1 MRYSSLSRLLLITSF
16 GTVVALNAQSILDVS
31 TVKPHPD
38 DASCG
43 ETRVLAGGRVEIG
56 CFTLETV
63 IREGLNILPNQL
75 TGGAEWV
82 RHDRWDIVAKDT
94 SAAGK
99 PEEDVYR
106 EVLLAVA
113 YERFGLKLHSEKR
126 PAKGF
131 ALTVASAGKLGP
143 GLVPASG
150 QPHSFDVKPGASL
163 IAHRIRMSELAEWLK
178 WPAGGGRVVE
188 DETGLSGLYDVNLR
202 WTPLQTDQ
210 ITGSAISTDNPVIFS
225 ALRDQLGLKL
235 VSTHVEQ
242 DRYEIQTAERPDSN

>member
-1 MRYSSLSRLLLITSF
+1 MRYSSSFRLLLITSF
-16 GTVVALNAQSILDVS
+16 GTVVALNAQSILEVS

-38 DASCG
+38 SAPCG
-43 ETRVLAGGRVEIG
+43 ETRVLAGGRVEAA
-56 CFTLETV
+56 CFPLEQV

-131 ALTVASAGKLGP
+131 ALTVASPGKLGP
-143 GLVPASG
+143 GLKPNGG
-150 QPHSFDVKPGASL
+150 QPHSFDVKPGPSL
-163 IAHRIRMSELAEWLK
+163 IAHGIRMSELAEWLK
-178 WPAGGGRVVE
+178 WPAGAGRVVE
-188 DETGLSGLYDVNLR
+188 DKTGLSGLYDVNLH
-202 WTPLQTDQ
+202 WMPLHADQ
-210 ITGSAISTDNPVIFS
+210 IKDSTIATDEPIIFT
-225 ALRDQLGLKL
+225 ALRDQLGLKI
-235 VSTHVEQ
+235 VTTQVDQ
-242 DRYEIQTAERPDSN
+242 DSYEIQTAERPDSN